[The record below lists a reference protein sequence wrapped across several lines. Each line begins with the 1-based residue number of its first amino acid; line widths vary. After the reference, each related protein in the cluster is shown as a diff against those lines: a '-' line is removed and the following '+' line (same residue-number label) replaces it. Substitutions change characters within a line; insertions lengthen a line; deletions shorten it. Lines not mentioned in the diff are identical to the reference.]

1 VGYLYQKRM
10 KEGLVAHFENNNEE
24 HLKIRNQKVLCQD
37 RKALLKLALL
47 SISESIRNDP
57 EKYSSLIFII
67 CLRLQQEII
76 AAGITI
82 LTRCMDNSNTSQ
94 GEL

>member
-1 VGYLYQKRM
+1 M
-10 KEGLVAHFENNNEE
+10 KEGLIAPFENNNEE
-24 HLKIRNQKVLCQD
+24 YLNIRKTVEEKVLSTLSD

-47 SISESIRNDP
+47 SISESIRNSP
-57 EKYSSLIFII
+57 EKYSPLIFII

-76 AAGITI
+76 AAGITL
-82 LTRCMDNSNTSQ
+82 LTRCVDNSDTSQ